1 MALEAHMNTT
11 SSEIAPLAE
20 GAAPKLHFSRLL
32 RCVRVIFEEH
42 EDYLLNCDCIPVET
56 RAVSGGVQMMI
67 EYFKDID
74 ILNIE
79 LHKGEFGYSEEI
91 ADGVIFDISQEGEI
105 LSIEVLDVAK
115 KFRKP
120 G

>member
-1 MALEAHMNTT
+1 
-11 SSEIAPLAE
+11 
-20 GAAPKLHFSRLL
+20 
-32 RCVRVIFEEH
+32 
-42 EDYLLNCDCIPVET
+42 
-56 RAVSGGVQMMI
+56 MMI
-67 EYFKDID
+67 KYFKDID

-79 LHKGEFGYSEEI
+79 LHEGEFGYSEEI

-120 G
+120 GCGSRFSRSMWQEHPRRWFKSCPGLCAPARSQPPRQRLRRIRRRRRRERWGLSREVYVSML

>member
-1 MALEAHMNTT
+1 
-11 SSEIAPLAE
+11 
-20 GAAPKLHFSRLL
+20 
-32 RCVRVIFEEH
+32 
-42 EDYLLNCDCIPVET
+42 
-56 RAVSGGVQMMI
+56 MI
-67 EYFKDID
+67 IKYFKEID

-79 LHKGEFGYSEEI
+79 LHEGEFGYSEEI

>member
-1 MALEAHMNTT
+1 MTVYP
-11 SSEIAPLAE
+11 SK
-20 GAAPKLHFSRLL
+20 PKNG
-32 RCVRVIFEEH
+32 IW
-42 EDYLLNCDCIPVET
+42 
-56 RAVSGGVQMMI
+56 GVQMMI
-67 EYFKDID
+67 KYFKEID

-79 LHKGEFGYSEEI
+79 LHEGEFGYSEEI

-120 G
+120 AMERIFEKYAARAPQTMI

>member
-1 MALEAHMNTT
+1 MEIILLE
-11 SSEIAPLAE
+11 S
-20 GAAPKLHFSRLL
+20 FSRSTKTI
-32 RCVRVIFEEH
+32 CSMVTA
-42 EDYLLNCDCIPVET
+42 YPSKPK
-56 RAVSGGVQMMI
+56 AVSGGVQMMI
-67 EYFKDID
+67 KYFKDID

-120 G
+120 AVERVFEKYVARAPQTMV